1 MTDTND
7 HLAEVAAFRD
17 GFDADT
23 TPRMASMRA
32 TVLKGTAMQTTTRRT
47 SYRLAALA
55 LPVAA
60 AVAIGVGVVVA
71 DDDDDK
77 NPTGEQKQTQ
87 TSDLATMAAGDVLA
101 LAANNV
107 DKYASYDA
115 ADGAFVYRRTTGQ
128 VLDDDAG
135 ALVDYTADRWYQVD
149 HGMRVVVQHSTVD
162 GEEDPK
168 GTFDLR
174 QDEGYD
180 LPFDEAD
187 AGLWSPSEA
196 WLAALP
202 TESAALLTVL
212 LEQSTAYVHA
222 EYQDT
227 GWYDGREELFVA
239 DMSMVV
245 LANASAIM
253 TSETRAA
260 FFGMLSTMDEVT
272 RVDGMVE
279 DGLGREG
286 VAFALTVTFPGADG
300 ADAPYTREIILDPNT
315 SAILGTR
322 QSDGGSVVELMA
334 FEDEVVAEIGD

>member
-23 TPRMASMRA
+23 APRMASMRA
-32 TVLKGTAMQTTTRRT
+32 TVLKGTAVQTTTRRT

-71 DDDDDK
+71 DDDT
-77 NPTGEQKQTQ
+77 NPTGEQTQTQ
-87 TSDLATMAAGDVLA
+87 TPDLATMTAGDALA

-107 DKYASYDA
+107 DKYASYDE

-128 VLDDDAG
+128 VLDDEAG
-135 ALVDYTADRWYQVD
+135 ALVDYTADRWYQID

-162 GEEDPK
+162 GEADPK

-174 QDEGYD
+174 EDEGYD

-196 WLAALP
+196 WLANLP
-202 TESAALLTVL
+202 TDPAALLTVL

-227 GWYDGREELFVA
+227 SWYDGREELFVA

-253 TSETRAA
+253 TSEMRAA

-286 VAFALTVTFPGADG
+286 VAFALTVTFPGAED

-322 QSDGGSVVELMA
+322 QSDGGEVVELMA
-334 FEDEVVAEIGD
+334 FEDEVVAEIED

>member
-7 HLAEVAAFRD
+7 HLAKVAAFRE
-17 GFDADT
+17 GLDADT
-23 TPRMASMRA
+23 SHRMASMRA
-32 TVLKGTAMQTTTRRT
+32 AVLKGTAMPTTARRT
-47 SYRLAALA
+47 SLRLAAIA

-60 AVAIGVGVVVA
+60 AVAIGVGVVAA
-71 DDDDDK
+71 DGE
-77 NPTGEQKQTQ
+77 NPTGDQAQTQ
-87 TSDLATMAAGDVLA
+87 TPDLATMTAGDVLA
-101 LAANNV
+101 LAADNAGE
-107 DKYASYDA
+107 YASYDV
-115 ADGAFVYRRTTGQ
+115 ADGAFVHRRTTGRI
-128 VLDDDAG
+128 LDGDSG
-135 ALVDYTADRWYQVD
+135 ELVDYTADRWYQID
-149 HGMRVVVQHSTVD
+149 HGMRVVVQRSTVN
-162 GEEDPK
+162 GGEDPK

-174 QDEGYD
+174 EDDGYD

-202 TESAALLTVL
+202 TDPAALLTVL

-222 EYQDT
+222 EYPDT
-227 GWYDGREELFVA
+227 SWYDGQEELFVA

-253 TSETRAA
+253 TSEQRAA

-286 VAFALTVTFPGADG
+286 VAFALTVTFPEAEDADT
-300 ADAPYTREIILDPNT
+300 PYTREIILDPNT

-322 QSDGGSVVELMA
+322 QSDGGKVVELMA
-334 FEDEVVAEIGD
+334 YEDEVVADIED